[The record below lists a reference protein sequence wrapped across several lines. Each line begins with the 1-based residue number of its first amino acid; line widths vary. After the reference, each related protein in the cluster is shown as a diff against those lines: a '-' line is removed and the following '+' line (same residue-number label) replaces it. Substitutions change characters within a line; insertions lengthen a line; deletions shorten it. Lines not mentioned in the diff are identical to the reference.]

1 MILVTG
7 FNGFVGSSLLQLF
20 KSIEGVSARGT
31 SRLKPDQSEK
41 EIIYSGEIHRDTSWH
56 NALKGCDTVI
66 HTAALTHQMNTDL
79 NKESIEM
86 YREINTLGTINLAK
100 QAAKMGIKRFI
111 FLSSIKVNGEST
123 YNGQPFTADDKPNP
137 LDNYAISKYEAEI
150 GLKEISK
157 NTDMEVV
164 IIRPSLIYGVGVKA
178 NFEALIKF
186 INKGFP
192 LPFASI
198 KNNKRSFVSLDNLND
213 LIIKCIDHPD
223 AANQIFLVSDG
234 SSLSTREL
242 VEKIAEA
249 MSKKIKLIN
258 IPISLLYLVAKLLG
272 KEDAIIRLTGSL
284 EVDITKTNDVL
295 GWFPPF
301 TVNEGL
307 QRACVNFNNEKI
319 IK

>member
-1 MILVTG
+1 MKEQLQKDFDNIIRNL
-7 FNGFVGSSLLQLF
+7 SLSQ
-20 KSIEGVSARGT
+20 
-31 SRLKPDQSEK
+31 
-41 EIIYSGEIHRDTSWH
+41 RDT
-56 NALKGCDTVI
+56 
-66 HTAALTHQMNTDL
+66 
-79 NKESIEM
+79 
-86 YREINTLGTINLAK
+86 EIK
-100 QAAKMGIKRFI
+100 QF
-111 FLSSIKVNGEST
+111 
-123 YNGQPFTADDKPNP
+123 Y
-137 LDNYAISKYEAEI
+137 LDN
-150 GLKEISK
+150 
-157 NTDMEVV
+157 
-164 IIRPSLIYGVGVKA
+164 
-178 NFEALIKF
+178 F

-234 SSLSTREL
+234 SSLSTRKL

-249 MSKKIKLIN
+249 MNKKIKLIN

-307 QRACVNFNNEKI
+307 HRACINFDNEKI

>member
-1 MILVTG
+1 
-7 FNGFVGSSLLQLF
+7 
-20 KSIEGVSARGT
+20 
-31 SRLKPDQSEK
+31 
-41 EIIYSGEIHRDTSWH
+41 
-56 NALKGCDTVI
+56 
-66 HTAALTHQMNTDL
+66 
-79 NKESIEM
+79 
-86 YREINTLGTINLAK
+86 
-100 QAAKMGIKRFI
+100 MGIKRFI

-234 SSLSTREL
+234 SSLSTRKL
-242 VEKIAEA
+242 VEKIAGA
-249 MSKKIKLIN
+249 MNKKIKLIN

-307 QRACVNFNNEKI
+307 QRACVNFDNEKI